1 VTDVVAPATDR
12 IVIKA
17 RRPRFD
23 LSTTP
28 AAWIPGDPQ
37 TSHLM
42 DSLHVVLPPGER
54 WFCDVLKDAMPVID
68 ATGDRQLREDVK
80 GFIGQ
85 EATHAK
91 AHDRGLEHLA
101 RHGIDLQ
108 SEVAWA
114 DRVRVRARK
123 RIRTLPTRLQRR
135 IMKHEL
141 AAIATIEHF
150 TAVLGVWIVQ
160 ARALDA
166 AGADPV
172 MLDLLRWHGAEE
184 VEHRSVAFDAYM
196 AIDGSYPRRVVHGVI
211 GAVGLTL
218 GLFAVGVR
226 INQLDATSKRF
237 SYRDY
242 KAAIAAGRIPDMLGV
257 AFSIREYLKR
267 DYHPSQY
274 GIEQVPEALAYLQ
287 TSPGVAAR
295 ANSA

>member
-1 VTDVVAPATDR
+1 MNGADER

-17 RRPRFD
+17 RRPLFD
-23 LSTTP
+23 LSDTP

-37 TSHLM
+37 TAHLM

-54 WFCDVLKDAMPVID
+54 WFCDVLKDAMPVIE
-68 ATGDRQLREDVK
+68 AAGDQQLREDVK

-91 AHDRGLEHLA
+91 AHDHGLEHLA

-108 SEVAWA
+108 REVGWA
-114 DRVRVRARK
+114 DGVRVRARK
-123 RIRTLPTRLQRR
+123 RVRRLPVWLQRR
-135 IMKHEL
+135 VMRNEL

-160 ARALDA
+160 AHELDA
-166 AGADPV
+166 AGTDPV

-196 AIDGSYPRRVVHGVI
+196 AVDGSYPRRVAHGVI
-211 GAVGLTL
+211 GAIGLTL
-218 GLFAVGVR
+218 GLFAVGLR
-226 INQLDATSKRF
+226 INRLDPTTKRF
-237 SYRDY
+237 SYKDY
-242 KAAIAAGRIPDMLGV
+242 KASVAAGRMPDMIQV
-257 AFSIREYLKR
+257 ALSIREYIKR
-267 DYHPSQY
+267 DYHPSYY
-274 GIEQVPEALAYLQ
+274 GTEQVPEALVYLK

-295 ANSA
+295 AASA